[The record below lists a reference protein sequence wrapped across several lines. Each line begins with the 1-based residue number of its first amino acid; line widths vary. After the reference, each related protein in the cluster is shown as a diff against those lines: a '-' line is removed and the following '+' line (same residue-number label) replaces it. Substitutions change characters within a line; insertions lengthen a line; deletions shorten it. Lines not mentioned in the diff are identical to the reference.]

1 MPSHRRSLV
10 SLFILATPL
19 CAVGA
24 QRAEVTRSY
33 LDTTCAP
40 CKDFYTFANG
50 GWQKSAQIPESRSS
64 TGAGLEAY
72 DRANQVL
79 KEILVKAAAAAGTA
93 TDLATRNLGVF
104 YASCMDSVRADNE
117 GLAPIKGELDYID
130 KIHSRADLPRA
141 LAHLH
146 LKWVDAAFGTIAS
159 FASGRARVWA
169 YADMKNSTRNILW
182 LAQGGMGLPEPGYYT
197 RDDSSSR
204 ALRNG
209 YREHIAR
216 MLVLSG
222 TPAGQAA
229 TDAAAI
235 LAMETRLAK
244 VSLSTEDQSEPT
256 KFYDATTP
264 KALGALTPSFNWTEY
279 FKGLGIDAQVTPDA
293 RISAAPAA
301 YFKAFGA
308 EVDQTPVA
316 AWRAYL
322 RWRLMSSA
330 ARTLGRAGEA
340 ENFKLASL
348 LSGVTK
354 PTPRSE
360 SCTTSAD
367 ALMGMAIGK
376 IYVAQAFPPPAKK
389 RIEALVAD
397 LRAVLRER
405 IAKND
410 WMTPS
415 TRKAALA
422 KVDTL
427 RVEVGY
433 PAAWVDYS
441 AVQLAAEKPFLE
453 SVWVLRTFN
462 DRLQLGKLSRPVDR
476 GEWEMSPATVNAY
489 ENPQFNALYFP
500 AAILQP
506 PFFSMDADDAVNYGA
521 TGMVIGH
528 ELTHFFDDQGRQ
540 FDERGNL
547 RDWWQPEDAKRYQ
560 ERAAIVVK
568 QYDSYLAIDTLHL
581 KGKQT
586 LNENIAD
593 IGGLTI
599 AYFAYQRA
607 LAAHPTSK
615 TLFGYTPV
623 QQFFIG
629 TAQSW
634 RQKLRPQE
642 ARRRVFTDG
651 HSLDYWRVNG
661 PFSSIPEFGAAFG
674 CKAGDAMVRPPES
687 RARLW

>member
-1 MPSHRRSLV
+1 
-10 SLFILATPL
+10 
-19 CAVGA
+19 
-24 QRAEVTRSY
+24 
-33 LDTTCAP
+33 
-40 CKDFYTFANG
+40 
-50 GWQKSAQIPESRSS
+50 
-64 TGAGLEAY
+64 
-72 DRANQVL
+72 VL
-79 KEILVKAAAAAGTA
+79 KDILVKAAAAANTSA
-93 TDLATRNLGVF
+93 DPTTKKLGVF
-104 YASCMDSVRADNE
+104 YASCMDSSRADRE
-117 GLAPIKGELDYID
+117 GLAPIKGELDDID
-130 KIHSRADLPRA
+130 RIQSKADLPRA
-141 LAHLH
+141 LARLH
-146 LKWVDAAFGTIAS
+146 LKWVDAGFGTIAS
-159 FASGRARVWA
+159 FASGRPRVWA
-169 YADMKNSTRNILW
+169 YADMKNSTKNILW

-197 RDDSSSR
+197 RDDSASR
-204 ALRNG
+204 ALRTG
-209 YREHIAR
+209 YREHVAR

-222 TPAGQAA
+222 AEARQAA
-229 TDAAAI
+229 SDAQAI
-235 LAMETRLAK
+235 LALETRLAT
-244 VSLSTEDQSEPT
+244 VSLSPEDQSEPT
-256 KFYDATTP
+256 KFYVPTTP
-264 KALGALTPSFNWTEY
+264 KALAALTPSFSWTEY
-279 FKGLGIDAQVTPDA
+279 FKGLGIDAQLPPDA
-293 RISAAPAA
+293 RISVAPTA
-301 YFKAFGA
+301 YFRAFGA
-308 EVDQTPVA
+308 EVDRVPMPV
-316 AWRAYL
+316 WRAYL
-322 RWRLMSSA
+322 RWRLLSSV
-330 ARTLGRAGEA
+330 ARTLGKSGEA
-340 ENFKLASL
+340 ENFRFAALMT
-348 LSGVTK
+348 GVTK

-360 SCTTSAD
+360 YCTATAD

-376 IYVAQAFPPPAKK
+376 IYVARAFPPAAKR

-397 LRAVLRER
+397 LRAVLRDR
-405 IAKND
+405 IKAND
-410 WMTPS
+410 WMGPATK
-415 TRKAALA
+415 KAALA

-433 PAAWVDYS
+433 PATWVDYS
-441 AVQLAAEKPFLE
+441 GVQLAADKPFVE
-453 SVWVLRTFN
+453 NAWALRTFN
-462 DRLQLGKLSRPVDR
+462 DRLQFAKLSRPVDR

-547 RDWWQPEDAKRYQ
+547 RDWWQPDDAKRYQ
-560 ERAAIVVK
+560 DRADIVVK

-599 AYFAYQRA
+599 AYFAFQRA

-615 TLFGYTPV
+615 RLFGYTPV

-661 PFSSIPEFGAAFG
+661 PFSSVPEFGAAFG
-674 CKAGDAMVRPPES
+674 CKAGDAMVRPPEA